1 MRRPTP
7 TSIARGFAPFFS
19 ANGWTWTTR
28 GKRTVPPYVPNENQI
43 RKTVVQMVG
52 LLRGNDSTVAIEAG
66 RIRVSKR
73 YDERGHVNGFDVELI
88 AKSGALWL

>member
-1 MRRPTP
+1 
-7 TSIARGFAPFFS
+7 
-19 ANGWTWTTR
+19 
-28 GKRTVPPYVPNENQI
+28 
-43 RKTVVQMVG
+43 MVG